1 MEIVKSQITFRWISL
16 ILVFPLVLFRF
27 YFFYESENDAFPFMK
42 IITNY
47 ISYFTIQ
54 NNILISLWFFITI
67 FRNQLPRI
75 FNFFIEK
82 RIFEALIFY
91 ALSVVIVYWL
101 LLFKHQPKH
110 GTLDIILK
118 ALLHI
123 NLFITLLLDYI
134 FNIKKQPIKFNKIIK
149 WVIYPF
155 IYGFLVTLWSA
166 YANWAPY
173 PFLDWNEMQQHSEM
187 IFAPFLIL
195 LGMSLMGAIF
205 IAIHNRILQKRVE
218 E

>member
-1 MEIVKSQITFRWISL
+1 MEIVKSRTVFRWISL
-16 ILVFPLVLFRF
+16 LLVFPLVLFRF
-27 YFFYESENDAFPFMK
+27 YFFYEEWKEVFSLMK

-54 NNILISLWFFITI
+54 NNLLVSLWFFVTI
-67 FRNQLPRI
+67 FRNQLPRV

-82 RIFEALIFY
+82 RIFERLIFY
-91 ALSVVIVYWL
+91 ALSVVIIYWF

-134 FNIKKQPIKFNKIIK
+134 FNIKKQRIKFNKIIK
-149 WVIYPF
+149 WAIYPF

-173 PFLDWNEMQQHSEM
+173 PFLDWNHIRQHSEM
-187 IFAPFLIL
+187 IFTPFLIL
-195 LGMSLMGAIF
+195 LGMSLMAAIF
-205 IAIHNRILQKRVE
+205 IAIHNRILKSNKN
-218 E
+218 